1 MKVLLLFIV
10 SVFAIDFAFGQAVAV
25 AAPTYLD
32 SILAWVAANPGM
44 LASVVA
50 VLEVVLRLVPSAN
63 AMSIL
68 VPVQYA
74 VSGIAKILV
83 ALSDSV
89 LAPIIQNAN
98 NVSAPASLKK

>member
-1 MKVLLLFIV
+1 MKFLFLFIL
-10 SVFAIDFAFGQAVAV
+10 SIFAIDFAFAQAAAV

-32 SILAWVAANPGM
+32 SVLAWVAANPGM

-74 VSGIAKILV
+74 VSGIAKILA

-98 NVSAPASLKK
+98 NVTATASLKK